1 MVNTEFKKFNI
12 EFDYVDVSNQDELED
27 ALNSK
32 TKIIYIE
39 SPSNPLLSITDIKS
53 IASFAKK
60 NNLISI
66 IDNTFASPINQNPIS
81 LGIDLVIHSATKYL
95 GGHSDILAG
104 VVCGSNDLISVIKKS
119 GLNFGSNISEYISW
133 LLERSIKTLSVRV
146 LQQNNN
152 ASKIAN
158 FLSSHKKIN
167 KVYYPGL
174 MNHPKHDVAKTQMTA
189 GFGGMV
195 SFELNDSI
203 DSDKFVK
210 TLKIIQPTMSLAGV
224 ESTITSPAKT
234 SHRKMDPKERDK
246 IGITKNLL
254 RFSVGIEDADDLIND
269 LSNALEING

>member
-1 MVNTEFKKFNI
+1 
-12 EFDYVDVSNQDELED
+12 
-27 ALNSK
+27 
-32 TKIIYIE
+32 
-39 SPSNPLLSITDIKS
+39 
-53 IASFAKK
+53 
-60 NNLISI
+60 
-66 IDNTFASPINQNPIS
+66 
-81 LGIDLVIHSATKYL
+81 
-95 GGHSDILAG
+95 
-104 VVCGSNDLISVIKKS
+104 
-119 GLNFGSNISEYISW
+119 LNFGSNISEYISW

-174 MNHPKHDVAKTQMTA
+174 VNHPKHDVAKNQMTA

-224 ESTITSPAKT
+224 ESTITSHAKT
-234 SHRKMDPKERDK
+234 SHRKMNPKDRDK
-246 IGITKNLL
+246 IGITKNLF
-254 RFSVGIEDADDLIND
+254 RFSVGIEDADDLIKD

>member
-1 MVNTEFKKFNI
+1 LVNTEFKKFNI
-12 EFDYVDVSNQDELED
+12 EFDYVDVSNQDELEG

-174 MNHPKHDVAKTQMTA
+174 VNHPKHDVAKTQMTA

>member
-1 MVNTEFKKFNI
+1 M
-12 EFDYVDVSNQDELED
+12 
-27 ALNSK
+27 
-32 TKIIYIE
+32 
-39 SPSNPLLSITDIKS
+39 SITDIKS

-146 LQQNNN
+146 LQQNYN
-152 ASKIAN
+152 ALKIAN

-174 MNHPKHDVAKTQMTA
+174 VNHPKHDIAKTQMTA

-234 SHRKMDPKERDK
+234 SHRKMDPKDRDK